1 MGIHVIMETFG
12 EKPDHNKEGCQRG
25 EEGSKYSSCLSF
37 AGAGGAKVPF
47 LTYNRIL
54 FRHLFDIAEINKLY
68 KQAKYDW
75 KRELF
80 V

>member
-1 MGIHVIMETFG
+1 MSLLPFTWGSRGGGNSALYEMQLNRFLDIDVI
-12 EKPDHNKEGCQRG
+12 QR
-25 EEGSKYSSCLSF
+25 SS
-37 AGAGGAKVPF
+37 
-47 LTYNRIL
+47 
-54 FRHLFDIAEINKLY
+54 NKLY